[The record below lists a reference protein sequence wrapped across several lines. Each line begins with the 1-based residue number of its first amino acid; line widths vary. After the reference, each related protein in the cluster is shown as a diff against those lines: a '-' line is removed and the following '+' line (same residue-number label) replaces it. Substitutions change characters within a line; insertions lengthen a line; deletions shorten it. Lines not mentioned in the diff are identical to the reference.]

1 MSEQAALIGVVV
13 VPLLGALAVMLAG
26 SRPNLREAMSLAA
39 AVILLALVVRLL
51 PRALSGD
58 GPRQS
63 WQSQYP
69 AYRWLSVLSHW
80 ECCSD

>member
-39 AVILLALVVRLL
+39 GVILLALVVRLSL
-51 PRALSGD
+51 I
-58 GPRQS
+58 
-63 WQSQYP
+63 
-69 AYRWLSVLSHW
+69 HI
-80 ECCSD
+80 